1 MSEFTLHDLQ
11 CFDAVVRA
19 GGFQAAAETLH
30 RSHPAVF
37 AAVAKLERQLDL
49 ALLDRSGYRVRP
61 TAAGHSF
68 HLRAQG
74 LLRELAGLRA
84 HAEQLAMGQE
94 SELNVVIGDFCPRPL
109 LLGLL
114 GQFFAQWPATRL
126 NLHFEAVTGP
136 WERLLDGDADLI
148 LHRVERGEARLIVL
162 IVTATEIVR
171 IRMRIRINR
180 SRLQAGFQRE
190 GTSYRSNAT

>member
-61 TAAGHSF
+61 TAAGQSF
-68 HLRAQG
+68 HARAQG

-84 HAEQLAMGQE
+84 HA
-94 SELNVVIGDFCPRPL
+94 CL
-109 LLGLL
+109 LY
-114 GQFFAQWPATRL
+114 T
-126 NLHFEAVTGP
+126 
-136 WERLLDGDADLI
+136 
-148 LHRVERGEARLIVL
+148 
-162 IVTATEIVR
+162 
-171 IRMRIRINR
+171 
-180 SRLQAGFQRE
+180 SRCV
-190 GTSYRSNAT
+190 